1 MDPLDMLTWT
11 LYILRPRQNGF
22 SLANDI
28 FEYFCLESKLLYILI
43 QISLELVPKFGS
55 KSSLIQIV
63 VLRIPDNTLPEA
75 IVWPM
80 CMIFGVTR
88 LQWVKQDEWFREMNM
103 RFDPL
108 SVSPCLSWC
117 SGGVI
122 EQFVVR
128 LPVPSVDI
136 IPVYSRDRCRLQHPP
151 WIHQDVISQCQGD
164 HSAMNLWARLS
175 WGENSSKCCQINGG
189 CVIWQ
194 NYSRRT
200 WPEVD
205 ACVTFGKCHQKFV
218 ITLHTVCK
226 IVFISLIQ
234 IFQLSLPILRGVFK
248 PYSKISMQCTD
259 NYDKNA

>member
-1 MDPLDMLTWT
+1 MGLQWSEFSIKFELWWKRRWWNGSTWHVDMNT
-11 LYILRPRQNGF
+11 LHIEAETKWLLPYKRYFR
-22 SLANDI
+22 I
-28 FEYFCLESKLLYILI
+28 FLSWIKTVIYFDSNFTGIGS
-43 QISLELVPKFGS
+43 QIGS

-63 VLRIPDNTLPEA
+63 VLRIPANTLPEA

-117 SGGVI
+117 NGGVI

-151 WIHQDVISQCQGD
+151 WIHQDVISQCPGD
-164 HSAMNLWARLS
+164 HSAMNLWAPLS

-218 ITLHTVCK
+218 ITLHTVRK
-226 IVFISLIQ
+226 IVFIS
-234 IFQLSLPILRGVFK
+234 
-248 PYSKISMQCTD
+248 
-259 NYDKNA
+259 